1 MISKINT
8 WHIALLSMI
17 NSTPY
22 DVKFISR
29 VSAVA

>member
-17 NSTPY
+17 IPTPY
-22 DVKFISR
+22 DAKLINR